1 MANTKKLDMAG
12 RKKKKREQRQAL
24 KKLYQGLT
32 RKQRTELKKEPQ
44 GLKAFIVK
52 QAKAAE

>member
-1 MANTKKLDMAG
+1 MANTKKLDRAA
-12 RKKKKREQRQAL
+12 RKKKKREQRQGL

-32 RKQRTELKKEPQ
+32 RKQRTELGKEPM
-44 GLKAFIVK
+44 GLRQFIAK